1 MKTGLDKEIKK
12 QLNKREIQPSAEA
25 WQNLEKLLDEQS
37 STKKSGRKRFLIL
50 ISAAASLLLIAAL
63 FLFVKTETET
73 PNIESGFVRTEEP
86 VNEKIKT
93 EHSETI
99 ETEEPALV
107 NSNSEIKNQK
117 VSKDKII
124 KIQNTELQQEVAIE
138 KIEEPK
144 IEKPIVEEIKPM
156 IAQQNDSVQEPK
168 KKTNYADPGMLLYSI
183 EHNQSVK
190 QQDESNSKLVIIDFN
205 KEK

>member
-12 QLNKREIQPSAEA
+12 QLNEREIQPSAEA

-37 STKKSGRKRFLIL
+37 STKKSGRKKFLIL

-99 ETEEPALV
+99 ETEEPVLV

-124 KIQNTELQQEVAIE
+124 KIQNSELQQEVAIE
-138 KIEEPK
+138 KIEE
-144 IEKPIVEEIKPM
+144 PIVEEIKPM